1 MSEPKGR
8 YTPLARLGD
17 DGVLLLQC
25 EDCGA
30 VVTHRVVHNRWH
42 DAQPVVDRQG
52 EVPSRE
58 MTAKDVQERVVHTGM
73 PNPAECPRLMVPDH
87 GVVISGEVPEPGLLV
102 LPDRS
107 ARAVRE
113 QMGDAPMAA
122 YLNVD
127 DVSGVARIAAERVR
141 QVQEEGWSQEHDDQH
156 DASELV
162 YGAITYAFAAV
173 RAAAAGP
180 AHVRE
185 TRSVPGPAMPY
196 PADLWP
202 LDPNLWKP
210 SDDPIRNLEKAAA
223 AHPPSDWWPW
233 VDDEGGGFKPS
244 PDAIRNLEKAAA
256 MLAAEIDRLV
266 RLRERPTGN

>member
-52 EVPSRE
+52 EVPA
-58 MTAKDVQERVVHTGM
+58 TQ
-73 PNPAECPRLMVPDH
+73 
-87 GVVISGEVPEPGLLV
+87 
-102 LPDRS
+102 
-107 ARAVRE
+107 AVRE

-223 AHPPSDWWPW
+223 
-233 VDDEGGGFKPS
+233 
-244 PDAIRNLEKAAA
+244 
-256 MLAAEIDRLV
+256 MLAAEIDRLI
-266 RLRERPTGN
+266 RARREDPTNP

>member
-52 EVPSRE
+52 EVPARE

-122 YLNVD
+122 YLNAD

-141 QVQEEGWSQEHDDQH
+141 QVQEEGWSTEHDDQWRE
-156 DASELV
+156 SELAL
-162 YGAITYAFAAV
+162 GAVAYVLQAI
-173 RAAAAGP
+173 G
-180 AHVRE
+180 H
-185 TRSVPGPAMPY
+185 G
-196 PADLWP
+196 
-202 LDPNLWKP
+202 LDVAPQEL
-210 SDDPIRNLEKAAA
+210 AA